1 MSLWTMHPSGWVWRN
16 LSATEQSLNI
26 STRFPHGREVSPP
39 ACKKTKSVLRH
50 AFAWQSELYIYMLSI
65 EMVYL
70 MSVPSCQWSRARR
83 PETYP
88 RSHRSNRGGRR
99 DCDVELWRGLRL
111 PEWRSCWW
119 RWCRCAWS
127 PRAAR
132 WEAHLGRLG
141 LHCLRPRIRHCYSRL
156 PSQSLLWRI
165 GRGQTM
171 R

>member
-1 MSLWTMHPSGWVWRN
+1 MDDASVRVGMKKPQRNRTISQYLNPFSPWKRSLSSCMQENQV
-16 LSATEQSLNI
+16 SA
-26 STRFPHGREVSPP
+26 PP
-39 ACKKTKSVLRH
+39 CIRMAVRTV
-50 AFAWQSELYIYMLSI
+50 YIYMLSI